1 VRSTDQRRVLDE
13 AGGARAMTWV
23 MAVMLF
29 LTLLAAGAG
38 IGLAR
43 ARGSLAARI
52 AGRVTVQV
60 ADGDA
65 AARPADA
72 ARLLAGLRRSSDVR
86 RADPVDPAALAALLR
101 PWLGADALDPDL
113 PVPALIDADLVD
125 ATAPTLAR
133 VTALAHRVAPT
144 ARVDPH
150 ASWMAPVA
158 RVMTTIAVLAGAT
171 VLLMAAA
178 TALVVV
184 LAARA
189 GLEAH
194 RPTIEVMHMLGSTD
208 AQVAR
213 LFQRRLALDAGV
225 GGAVGGM
232 AALAVLA
239 LVGRQL
245 ADIGS
250 DLLGAITL
258 GTAGWVALAA
268 LPLLFTGLAVLA
280 ARLAVVMVLRRTL

>member
-1 VRSTDQRRVLDE
+1 MRSTDERRVLDE

-23 MAVMLF
+23 LAVMLF

-43 ARGSLAARI
+43 ARASLAAQI

-65 AARPADA
+65 AARA
-72 ARLLAGLRRSSDVR
+72 ANATRLLAALRRSPGVR

-101 PWLGADALDPDL
+101 PWLGGDALDPEL
-113 PVPALIDADLVD
+113 PVPALIDADLADDGD
-125 ATAPTLAR
+125 ATLAR
-133 VTALAHRVAPT
+133 VTALARRIVPA
-144 ARVDPH
+144 ARIDRH

-158 RVMTTIAVLAGAT
+158 RVMASVTALAAAT
-171 VLLMAAA
+171 VLLMATA

-213 LFQRRLALDAGV
+213 LFQRRLALDAAV
-225 GGAVGGM
+225 GGAVGGA

-239 LVGRQL
+239 LIGRQL
-245 ADIGS
+245 SELDS

-258 GTAGWVALAA
+258 GTPGWITLLA
-268 LPLLFTGLAVLA
+268 LPLLFVGLATAA
-280 ARLAVVMVLRRTL
+280 ARLSVTTALRRTL